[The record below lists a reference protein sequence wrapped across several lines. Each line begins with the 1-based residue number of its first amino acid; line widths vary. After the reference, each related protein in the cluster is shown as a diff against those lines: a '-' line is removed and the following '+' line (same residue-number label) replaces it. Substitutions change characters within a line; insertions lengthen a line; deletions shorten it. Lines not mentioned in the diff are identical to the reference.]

1 MRVALQPLMRRKV
14 AGFALVI
21 AGVLPTIGYAQTLK
35 LDRPLAYRATLL
47 TGRSPVIVQ
56 PLDTGV
62 DVLLQSVGGTLGRAL
77 PIINARVAVVPNVAL
92 PTLAGSDLVQ
102 RLALDR
108 RTLGLMERTGATIGA
123 TAVRQTLGFDGAGV
137 GVAVIDSGI
146 AAWHD
151 DLTDADTASQRI
163 ARFVD
168 FVGGQTY
175 PYDDYGHGTHVAG
188 IIAGN
193 GFDSSGARSGVARG
207 ASLVVLK
214 ALDGSGSGR
223 ISDLIAA
230 LNYVVDH
237 RGELNIRVVNLSI
250 GAGVYE
256 SYDSDLL
263 AQATKRLVER
273 GVVVVSAAG
282 NNGHTSSGQT
292 QYGGITSPGNAPWV
306 LTVGA
311 ASHMGTIDRADDIVA
326 SFSSRGPTRYDAAAK
341 PDVVAPGV
349 GIESLAAP
357 NAQLSSTYSAYLL
370 NGTIATAFPPYLSLT
385 GTSMA
390 TPVVTGTVALMLQAN
405 PALTPNAVKAIL
417 QYTAEPYAGYD
428 ALTEGAGFLDAA
440 GAVALAQYFADPHGG
455 FPSAA
460 TWSGQIIWG
469 NQRVRGG
476 RPMPGTNAW
485 RTDTTWGAAKT
496 SSGALVV
503 WGIVCA
509 DQNCD
514 TNSGPPP
521 AEWGAACSD
530 ATCANVTWGG
540 GSDNV
545 VWAQQCGGSDC
556 SGRTWSTG
564 DSQTVVWGT
573 SEDQTV
579 VWGTSDSETV
589 VWGTSCGHDCDPVI
603 WNR

>member
-1 MRVALQPLMRRKV
+1 MRRRV
-14 AGFALVI
+14 AGFVLVI
-21 AGVLPTIGYAQTLK
+21 AGVLPTIGSAQTPPK

-47 TGRSPVIVQ
+47 TGTSPVIVQ
-56 PLDTGV
+56 PLSTSV
-62 DVLLQSVGGTLGRAL
+62 DLLLQSVGGTLGRSL
-77 PIINARVAVVPNVAL
+77 PIINARVAAVPNVAL
-92 PTLAGSDLVQ
+92 PTLAASALVQ
-102 RLALDR
+102 RLTLDR
-108 RTLGLMERTGATIGA
+108 RTLGLLERTGPTIGA
-123 TAVRQTLGFDGAGV
+123 TAVRQTLGYDGTGI
-137 GVAVIDSGI
+137 GVAVIDSGVT
-146 AAWHD
+146 AWHD
-151 DLTDADTASQRI
+151 DLTDAASPASQRVT
-163 ARFVD
+163 RFVD
-168 FVGGQTY
+168 FVGGQPS

-193 GFDSSGARSGVARG
+193 GYDSSGARSGIAPG
-207 ASLVVLK
+207 AGLVVLK

-223 ISDLIAA
+223 ISNLIAA

-237 RGELNIRVVNLSI
+237 RGELNIRIVNLSI

-256 SYDSDLL
+256 SYNSDLL
-263 AQATKRLVER
+263 AQATRRVVEQ

-282 NNGHTSSGQT
+282 NNGHTSDGRT

-349 GIESLAAP
+349 GIESLSAP
-357 NAQLSSTYSAYLL
+357 NSQLSSTYSAYLL

-417 QYTAEPYAGYD
+417 QYTAQPYAGYD

-440 GAVALAQYFADPHGG
+440 GAVALAAYFAKPVGP
-455 FPSAA
+455 FPSGA
-460 TWSGQIIWG
+460 TWSRQIIWG

-496 SSGALVV
+496 ASGDTVV
-503 WGIVCA
+503 WGVECVSPT
-509 DQNCD
+509 CD

-521 AEWGAACSD
+521 PAWG
-530 ATCANVTWGG
+530 ATCADAMCNSVTWGHD
-540 GSDNV
+540 SYNV

-556 SGRTWSTG
+556 FGQTWTTN

-573 SEDQTV
+573 SQDQTV

-589 VWGTSCGHDCDPVI
+589 VWGTSCGRDCDPVI